1 MAGHQGF
8 EVDSQTVRAHSGTV
22 DGVADEV
29 DQCRRAAASVQ
40 LGRDAYG
47 RLCQLIPSLID
58 PIQQA
63 TIDTLN
69 GATDAL
75 QRAADDLRFTARE
88 YESGDQAVATRFTR
102 GAEQ

>member
-1 MAGHQGF
+1 MTTYQGF
-8 EVDSQTVRAHSGTV
+8 EVDGQVLRAHSGTV
-22 DGVADEV
+22 DGVADDV

-58 PIQQA
+58 PIQQS

-69 GATDAL
+69 EATDAL
-75 QRAADDLRFTARE
+75 QRTADGLRLTARA
-88 YESGDQAVATRFTR
+88 YEGGDQAVAARFAR